1 MKEVVSQKASLTDS
15 FITNIVKT
23 FVAFNYSFIL
33 IRCPA
38 MKHVYIVHITS
49 WVFHLDVLVWDGVLL
64 ATINY
69 ELELLA

>member
-1 MKEVVSQKASLTDS
+1 MKEVVSQKASLTYS
-15 FITNIVKT
+15 FTTNIVKT

-49 WVFHLDVLVWDGVLL
+49 
-64 ATINY
+64 
-69 ELELLA
+69 